1 MTEKLVKDA
10 VVEAIEE
17 KLAEAEAQAAD
28 ENFLSESS
36 EQMLQQYNDY
46 MFLARTTA
54 ARPKMRDNARRTK
67 ILMGRDKLYS
77 ILSRFQVRPVSL

>member
-54 ARPKMRDNARRTK
+54 SRPKMRNNARRTK
-67 ILMGRDKLYS
+67 ILMGRDKIYAL
-77 ILSRFQVRPVSL
+77 LSRFQVQPVSL